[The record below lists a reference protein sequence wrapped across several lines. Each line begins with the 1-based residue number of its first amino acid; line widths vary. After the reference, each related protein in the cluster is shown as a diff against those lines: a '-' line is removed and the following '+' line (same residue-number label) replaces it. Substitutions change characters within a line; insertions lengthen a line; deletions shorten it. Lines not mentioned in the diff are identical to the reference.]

1 MGSNKALKPF
11 LGVPLIKRLAY
22 RFESLGYPMMIVTN
36 EPDAFQEFSVP
47 TVVDVEPGH
56 GELGGLLTAL
66 SVAKSEFIGL
76 IACDMPFA
84 DPTLTAM
91 EIAWA
96 QSNPVDAVVP
106 TTYLGYEPFHAVYRR
121 ESCLQHAG
129 RYVSLGERK
138 MTAWFDDAEILG
150 LPIHQFDT
158 HSEKSELFYNMN
170 TPADWTYAE
179 QIAKNKGMQWGE
191 LA

>member
-1 MGSNKALKPF
+1 MGSNKAIKPF
-11 LGVPLIKRLAY
+11 LGIPLIQRLTH
-22 RFESLGYPMMIVTN
+22 RFSKLGYPMLIVSN
-36 EPDAFQEFSVP
+36 EPGGFQELSLP

-56 GELGGLLTAL
+56 GELGGMLTAL
-66 SVAKSEFIGL
+66 AITESDYIGL

-84 DPTLTAM
+84 SAELLAM
-91 EIAWA
+91 ELELAKK
-96 QSNPVDAVVP
+96 NDVDAVVP

-121 ESCLQHAG
+121 KTSLEYVQ
-129 RYVSLGERK
+129 RYVMNGERK
-138 MTAWFDDAEILG
+138 MIAWFDEANILEY
-150 LPIHQFDT
+150 PIHHFDT
-158 HSEKSELFYNMN
+158 NSEKPELFYNMN